1 MMTRTD
7 ERWSPYM
14 WALAPLAWLGFAVV
28 AVGGGIFRVVWLEPR
43 MGERLANLTE
53 TLMLAVVLASLLW
66 VAVPWLVPGLR
77 RRDLIRLGILW
88 VVLTLAFEFL
98 FGHFVDGAS
107 WAALFAN
114 YDISAGRL
122 WVLIPLLM
130 GFGPRAVGY
139 LHHRHPHLPANPQT
153 HAK

>member
-7 ERWSPYM
+7 ERWGPYM
-14 WALAPLAWLGFAVV
+14 WALATLAWLGFAVV

-43 MGERLANLTE
+43 IGDSLANVTE
-53 TLMLAVVLASLLW
+53 TLMLAVVLASLIW
-66 VAVPWLVPGLR
+66 IAVPWLAPGLR
-77 RRDLIRLGILW
+77 RPDLNRLGIFW
-88 VVLTLAFEFL
+88 VAMTLVFEFV

-107 WAALFAN
+107 WGALFAN

-122 WVLIPLLM
+122 WVLIPFIM

-139 LHHRHPHLPANPQT
+139 LQHRPPRLPANPQA
-153 HAK
+153 HSK